1 MQGDYLVEG
10 KKILIVDDEKNLQE
24 MVSDILTA
32 ANFQTITADDG
43 LEGLQ
48 KIYSE
53 SPDLILLDCE
63 MPRLDG
69 YELLAKMR
77 ADPLMVNKPV
87 IMLTVR
93 NSENDEIKGLRLGI
107 DDYITKPF
115 KPSVLL
121 ARIKTVLER
130 KAMSLGA
137 NPLTMLAGNVTIT
150 VEIEKRI
157 AAKDD
162 FAVLYVDI
170 NNFKSFNDKYGF
182 PRGDKIIKH
191 VASVLTR
198 AVRETGNSSAFV
210 GHIGGDDFIVI
221 VGNDKYI
228 KIAERIIQLF
238 DETIGDFYDIEDK
251 VKGFIVTEDR
261 QHNIREFPI
270 MGVSIAIVTTLHTKL
285 THYAQ
290 LGEITAG
297 LKKLA
302 KQYTRSAYVVERRKE

>member
-1 MQGDYLVEG
+1 
-10 KKILIVDDEKNLQE
+10 KILIVDDEKNLQE

-198 AVRETGNSSAFV
+198 AVRETGNSSDFV
-210 GHIGGDDFIVI
+210 GHIGG
-221 VGNDKYI
+221 
-228 KIAERIIQLF
+228 
-238 DETIGDFYDIEDK
+238 
-251 VKGFIVTEDR
+251 
-261 QHNIREFPI
+261 
-270 MGVSIAIVTTLHTKL
+270 
-285 THYAQ
+285 
-290 LGEITAG
+290 
-297 LKKLA
+297 
-302 KQYTRSAYVVERRKE
+302 